1 MTRWIVY
8 AALILTGCAEA
19 FAATHVSIAPIPEEV
34 RSEQFIVTID
44 GHRTPVVH
52 AASSYSLL
60 NFDVDGPAVVRV
72 RAADAHFWDRGVQ
85 IQPMRYGIRPVRRGA
100 TITFRIPGAVKLSVS
115 RPGDHFADGVML
127 FLLGSTPGEKLGA
140 GSRELGAGREKVE
153 GRREKLEG
161 KAGSVRYYGPGVY
174 HEDLEA
180 RSGDRIYLAAGAVVF
195 GSLNF
200 WQVHDV
206 RVFGRGM
213 VIYDGPQDPLDDSGW
228 RHVPAWHCITMD
240 HARDVEIDGIT
251 CVTRSRTWQVQMTD
265 SHGIGLYNV
274 NVIGGEA
281 HDANQDGLD
290 WIGSG
295 DTTVRNC
302 FIRAS
307 DDDFAIQGNWDGYTD
322 EAMRIPGQDVSN
334 ITIEDSVVSTSISN
348 TLRVGWPKKTFRS
361 AHVTLKNLDV
371 MHSGFGGCVVPFG
384 FVEMWSDAEGVESH
398 TDYRFEDIRLEDFYS
413 LAQLR
418 MVNPPGVDGV
428 VFRNIAAMDGGGMVP
443 SVVSGP
449 VKGVAFDGV
458 RVAGKVASRAADVP
472 IEVSGGAAEPE
483 FRPGSTDASWT
494 YAPGLVRPRERVTFR
509 VTAPVAGWQYE
520 WLFGDGAR
528 AVGAVVEH
536 AFPDAEGTL
545 LDGSGRFRVLL
556 RATHA
561 GDEVWVSRG
570 VVVAE
575 RVVPATTNFDL
586 SESGNHGIPPCRQGG
601 DKDGAPG
608 LCAAKTATA
617 DGRGTEYDG
626 WVRIPVD
633 GGYTL
638 TLLTS
643 RRATL
648 RLDDLP
654 AGRSPELRIQVCG
667 LLGDAVQAVRVSGG
681 LRAGLHRVRIEMDP
695 GIENEPAPVGG
706 GPALDWEGPQTPLA
720 PVPTSAE
727 FYLRPVYAAGPG

>member
-1 MTRWIVY
+1 MTRWIARVGLLLGCGT
-8 AALILTGCAEA
+8 AL
-19 FAATHVSIAPIPEEV
+19 AATHVGIAPIPAEI
-34 RSEQFIVTID
+34 RTDYFIVTID

-52 AASSYSLL
+52 AASSYYLL
-60 NFDVDGPAVVRV
+60 NFDVNGPATVAV
-72 RAADAHFWDRGVQ
+72 RAADAHYWDRGVE

-100 TITFRIPGAVKLSVS
+100 TITFRIPGPVKLSVS
-115 RPGDHFADGVML
+115 RPGDHFADAEML
-127 FLLGSTPGEKLGA
+127 FLLGSEPDKSRVTARTA
-140 GSRELGAGREKVE
+140 G
-153 GRREKLEG
+153 
-161 KAGSVRYYGPGVY
+161 VRYYGPGV
-174 HEDLEA
+174 HHQDIEA
-180 RSGDRIYLAAGAVVF
+180 QSGDRIYLAPGAVVF

-228 RHVPAWHCITMD
+228 RHVPAWHCMAMD
-240 HARDVEIDGIT
+240 HAQRVEVDGIT

-265 SHGIGLYNV
+265 SHGIGFYNV

-322 EAMRIPGQDVSN
+322 EAMLAPGADVAN

-361 AHVTLKNLDV
+361 AHVTLRNLDV
-371 MHSGFGGCVVPFG
+371 IHSGFGGCVVPFG
-384 FVEMWSDAEGVESH
+384 FVEMWSDAEGHESH

-418 MVNPPGVDGV
+418 MVNPPGVQGV

-449 VKGVAFDGV
+449 VSGVVLDGV
-458 RVAGKVASRAADVP
+458 RLAGKVAARDADVP
-472 IEVSGGAAEPE
+472 LEVSGGAAPVEYG
-483 FRPGSTDASWT
+483 PGLKDAAGNGVVWT
-494 YAPGLVRPRERVTFR
+494 YAPGLVRPGEKVTFR
-509 VTAPVAGWQYE
+509 VTAPAAGWHYE
-520 WLFGDGAR
+520 WLFGDGGR
-528 AVGAVVEH
+528 AVGPLVEH

-570 VVVAE
+570 VVVAN
-575 RVVPATTNFDL
+575 RVVAALPGVAGVDHRWPVPGPPFAEWNGWLVIPA
-586 SESGNHGIPPCRQGG
+586 
-601 DKDGAPG
+601 
-608 LCAAKTATA
+608 
-617 DGRGTEYDG
+617 
-626 WVRIPVD
+626 D
-633 GGYTL
+633 GGYTI

-643 RRATL
+643 RKAAMT
-648 RLDDLP
+648 LDDLP
-654 AGRSPELRIQVCG
+654 SVRSPELRIQVCG
-667 LLGDAVQAVRVSGG
+667 SLGDAVQPVRISAG
-681 LRAGLHRVRIEMDP
+681 LRAGLHRIRIQMEP
-695 GIENEPAPVGG
+695 GIENEPTPAAG
-706 GPALDWEGPQTPLA
+706 GPALYWEGPQTPLA
-720 PVPTSAE
+720 AVPASAE
-727 FYLRPVYAAGPG
+727 FHLTPFDAGGSH